1 MSVHEE
7 RRPHHIN
14 RGAGWDDQGDRP
26 GIAEF
31 RLGVRAPV
39 GCERMHANLQGFRR
53 QDIMGNDADV
63 RRADLK
69 AVGMPA
75 DLSRQANPDPLRP
88 PPRRHPPPPPPP
100 PPPAAPRRGRAAP
113 PPPPRRPRGPPPPR
127 APPGPAGGPRGAGG
141 GGPGGE
147 SALRSG

>member
-1 MSVHEE
+1 MSVHED
-7 RRPHHIN
+7 RRSDHIN
-14 RGAGWDDQGDRP
+14 RGPGWDDQGDRP

-75 DLSRQANPDPLRP
+75 DLSRQANPDPLGRTEAHSHLGV
-88 PPRRHPPPPPPP
+88 HP
-100 PPPAAPRRGRAAP
+100 ADRVELARDVSREL
-113 PPPPRRPRGPPPPR
+113 PRGLER
-127 APPGPAGGPRGAGG
+127 CRTAAERDDR
-141 GGPGGE
+141 E
-147 SALRSG
+147 TRR

>member
-63 RRADLK
+63 RCANLK
-69 AVGMPA
+69 AVEMSA
-75 DLSRQANPDPLRP
+75 NLSRQPNAGPLDRTES
-88 PPRRHPPPPPPP
+88 HPHLGVH
-100 PPPAAPRRGRAAP
+100 PADRVELARDVSCEI
-113 PPPPRRPRGPPPPR
+113 PRGLAR
-127 APPGPAGGPRGAGG
+127 
-141 GGPGGE
+141 
-147 SALRSG
+147 